1 MQTQCSEDYQYIKL
15 NTLFLV
21 IIKILRLVSMEFIKR
36 YIHVA
41 KVIKPTLS
49 REAANC
55 IAEEYARLRCQDQAN
70 TDVARVDS

>member
-1 MQTQCSEDYQYIKL
+1 
-15 NTLFLV
+15 
-21 IIKILRLVSMEFIKR
+21 MEFIKR